1 MDLRKFLT
9 TLPLDKIVHFL
20 IGAVILAMLAPWGVA
35 PALLIVFLLANA
47 KEALDSFVH
56 GTFDFKD
63 MIITFVGGLFM
74 SAWLEFVVPA
84 LLEVI

>member
-9 TLPLDKIVHFL
+9 TLPLDKIVHLL
-20 IGAVILAMLAPWGVA
+20 IGAVILAMLAPWGVTQ
-35 PALLIVFLLANA
+35 ALLITFLIANA

-63 MIITFVGGLFM
+63 MIITVVGGAAM
-74 SAWLEFVVPA
+74 AAWLEFGVE
-84 LLEVI
+84 LTKRVI